1 MICPVCRREARFW
14 GWFDPTLPLAS
25 PRLGRSLRKLC
36 SRTCVDICHRRRG
49 MVDPTEHEVAAMRA
63 ASPLAG
69 EHVDSLGKTDL
80 AEFSEQEWM
89 TLIEVI
95 VTAYVEALQQLAAE
109 PATGPAPDPD
119 PGVPPW

>member
-14 GWFDPTLPLAS
+14 GWLNAN
-25 PRLGRSLRKLC
+25 LGVGHPGRDRSRRRLC
-36 SRTCVDICHRRRG
+36 SRVCQDICHRRRG

-69 EHVDSLGKTDL
+69 EFIDSLGKTDL
-80 AEFSEQEWM
+80 AQFTEHEWL

-95 VTAYVEALQQLAAE
+95 VTAYVETLQQLAAE
-109 PATGPAPDPD
+109 SDEEA
-119 PGVPPW
+119 PPW